1 MSFHRLLLALALC
14 LPFALV
20 SCATPT
26 TSTPGATK
34 PSIDLQ
40 AARALLDAQTA
51 IEQAKT
57 LVASK
62 PAIKDPLNKV
72 IAGYNSTLDLYTV
85 YHASVAQGGAPDASV
100 LLAKVGDLTAAVTGL
115 VGLFK

>member
-1 MSFHRLLLALALC
+1 MEQLLLALVLIF
-14 LPFALV
+14 PVALV
-20 SCATPT
+20 SCGTATT
-26 TSTPGATK
+26 QTPPATK

-72 IAGYNSTLDLYTV
+72 IAGYNSTLDLYMV
-85 YHASVAQGGAPDASV
+85 YHAAVAQGGTPDASI
-100 LLAKVGDLTAAVTGL
+100 LLARVADLTAAVTGL